1 MDSETKAIQTQPA
14 AWLEDHLPLVNAVV
28 KQVARAAR
36 VHAQDVPDLQSAVF
50 TKLVRNDYRAL
61 RSFRGDAQIRTF
73 LVVVVRRVLLDLRN
87 STWGRRRPPAR
98 PDRHR
103 GAADVEARQG
113 PTDGGRSSRA
123 RALRGARAFSAV
135 PLPLSLDGTID
146 VASDVGCPH
155 NRLVDADRERVG
167 ASVARRLHRALVE
180 LPKDDRQLVN
190 LRHGQGLQVSQ
201 IAALLG
207 VNQQR
212 LYKRLYAIHRDLRVR
227 ITALGVSG
235 AEAVDLTGRG
245 PVHVPD
251 VLSRTSSG
259 PP

>member
-1 MDSETKAIQTQPA
+1 MDSETKAIQDQPA

-87 STWGRRRPPAR
+87 SAWGRRRPPAR
-98 PDRHR
+98 TDRLR
-103 GAADVEARQG
+103 SAADVGGQG
-113 PTDGGRSSRA
+113 PADGGRSSQVGT
-123 RALRGARAFSAV
+123 LRRARAFSPV

-155 NRLVDADRERVG
+155 NRLVDADRKRVG

-180 LPKDDRQLVN
+180 LPRDDRQLVN

-235 AEAVDLTGRG
+235 AEAVDLTGWG

-259 PP
+259 PR